1 MLKDWCVTFIRPAS
15 VSSDIKLNLTKLW
28 NTVKDFICCFI
39 KLSQRPRKTLHC
51 LNTYLRLSRIGL
63 CSLAEIVFTYCS
75 EYFTSMVW
83 VFPEEVC
90 PYAKIVPLYPHRTSM
105 GKKQNDK
112 WDQSAYI
119 SNIWHILTWLIIR
132 TFHNLLGAG
141 VVHLLLGGVG
151 RKHSIKRIGLPLWRA
166 QTTAFI
172 RKRAIS
178 SQTGHAGVLKMLQCL
193 WFWTMLFIT
202 KEDEHQQSE
211 KALRCCVLPASQRHI
226 LCRTFQLQITDQGRF
241 IKCSFSRR
249 LLALHLTWEQSRMR
263 DSMGH

>member
-105 GKKQNDK
+105 GKN
-112 WDQSAYI
+112 
-119 SNIWHILTWLIIR
+119 R
-132 TFHNLLGAG
+132 TTNE
-141 VVHLLLGGVG
+141 
-151 RKHSIKRIGLPLWRA
+151 
-166 QTTAFI
+166 
-172 RKRAIS
+172 
-178 SQTGHAGVLKMLQCL
+178 
-193 WFWTMLFIT
+193 T
-202 KEDEHQQSE
+202 KAH
-211 KALRCCVLPASQRHI
+211 
-226 LCRTFQLQITDQGRF
+226 TFQISDTYWRGWSSVPFTICLAQVLYT
-241 IKCSFSRR
+241 CSWVVLVGNTRSN
-249 LLALHLTWEQSRMR
+249 E
-263 DSMGH
+263 

>member
-1 MLKDWCVTFIRPAS
+1 MKHCKR
-15 VSSDIKLNLTKLW
+15 LNLLFHKIITETKKNFALFEHLFAVFQDWFKFTCRNSFYLLLW
-28 NTVKDFICCFI
+28 ILYLHGVSLPGGGLSICED
-39 KLSQRPRKTLHC
+39 S
-51 LNTYLRLSRIGL
+51 
-63 CSLAEIVFTYCS
+63 AIVSAQNIY
-75 EYFTSMVW
+75 
-83 VFPEEVC
+83 
-90 PYAKIVPLYPHRTSM
+90 
-105 GKKQNDK
+105 GKKQDDK

-193 WFWTMLFIT
+193 WFWTMLFII

-226 LCRTFQLQITDQGRF
+226 LFRTFQLQITDQGRLK
-241 IKCSFSRR
+241 KCSFSRR
-249 LLALHLTWEQSRMR
+249 LLALPLTWEQSRMR